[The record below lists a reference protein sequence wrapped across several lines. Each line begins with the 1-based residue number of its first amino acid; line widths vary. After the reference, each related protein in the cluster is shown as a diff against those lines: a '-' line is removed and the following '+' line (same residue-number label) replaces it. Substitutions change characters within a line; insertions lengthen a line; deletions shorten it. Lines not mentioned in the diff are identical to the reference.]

1 MIYIDIDNQD
11 YYDDAVVLVKAFYPR
26 TDVMLKKSGMVFK
39 EEDIIIT
46 IDTSETVGI
55 DKKEA
60 HDCFKKALYIRL
72 CERTGKSLPWGYLT
86 GVRPSKI
93 AYAMLENG
101 IDDSIISKRFTEEY
115 LAEEAKAA
123 LAIRVAKTE
132 KLILDGMD
140 YKQGYSLYIGIPFCP
155 TTCLYCSF
163 TSYSLEAYALKVD
176 VYLDALIKEMSYVSE
191 TMAGQRLDTV
201 YFGGGT
207 PTALSPVQLDR
218 LLTKL
223 EQMFDMSTVRELT
236 VEAGRPDSITIEKLK
251 VLKKHNVDRISI
263 NPQSMNDST
272 LKVIGRRH
280 TAAQVAEAF
289 KMARAE
295 GFDNI
300 NMDIILGLP
309 GENAQM
315 VENTLKRISELKPE
329 SLTVHS
335 LAIKRAA
342 ALNIWREKY
351 SDMQIENSDDT
362 VQMAADYA
370 AAMGLEPYYMYRQK
384 NMAGNLENVGYSK
397 PGTECIYNILIMEE
411 KQTIIAIGA
420 GASSKVVFKGE
431 NDGSYRIER
440 IENVKDVNNYIER
453 IDEMIERKKTFF
465 SNNGGELYENVINDF
480 KSGISHGI
488 LVSNLSYQLAL
499 RLGVSEAEA
508 YDIKLAGLVHDV
520 GKMALSQYLYGRNA
534 EGLSIEEVKYMRMH
548 SKIGYDFLKKY
559 DFSENVLEAVL
570 YHHECYDG
578 SGYPNNLKGEEI
590 PLSARIIRIADAYA
604 ALISD
609 RPYRKAF
616 DDETAVDILI
626 EENKNFDMRVFIE
639 FQRLIHEPETLELI
653 ELSNVCLDDL
663 DIRDILK

>member
-11 YYDDAVVLVKAFYPR
+11 YYDDAAVLVKSFYPR
-26 TDVMLKKSGMVFK
+26 TDVMLKKSGSVLK

-46 IDTSETVGI
+46 IDTSETVGLE
-55 DKKEA
+55 KKEA
-60 HDCFKKALYIRL
+60 HDRFKKNLYLKL
-72 CERTGKSLPWGYLT
+72 CERTGKTLPWGYLT

-93 AYAMLENG
+93 AYAMLEDG
-101 IDDSIISKRFTEEY
+101 IDDSVISERFTKEY
-115 LAEEAKAA
+115 LTKEAKAA

-132 KLILDGMD
+132 KSILEEMD
-140 YKQGYSLYIGIPFCP
+140 YKRGYSLYIGIPFCP

-163 TSYSLEAYALKVD
+163 TSYSLASYASKVD
-176 VYLDALIKEMSYVSE
+176 AYLDALIKEMSYVAE
-191 TMAGQRLDTV
+191 VMAGQRLDTV

-207 PTALSPVQLDR
+207 PTTLSPAQLDR
-218 LLTKL
+218 VLTEL
-223 EQMFDMSTVRELT
+223 EQRFDMSAVRELT
-236 VEAGRPDSITIEKLK
+236 VEAGRPDSITMEKLQ
-251 VLKKHNVDRISI
+251 VLKNHNVDRISI

-272 LKVIGRRH
+272 LNVIGRKH
-280 TAAQVAEAF
+280 TVAQVVEAF
-289 KMARAE
+289 KMARAA

-309 GENAQM
+309 GENAYM
-315 VENTLKRISELKPE
+315 VENTLKQISELKPE

-384 NMAGNLENVGYSK
+384 NMAGNLENVGYAK
-397 PGTECIYNILIMEE
+397 PGMECIYNILIMEE

-420 GASSKVVFKGE
+420 GASSKVVFNGE
-431 NDGSYRIER
+431 NEGSGRIER
-440 IENVKDVNNYIER
+440 IENVKDVKNYIER

-465 SNNGGELYENVINDF
+465 SNNGGELYVNMINDF

-488 LVSNLSYQLAL
+488 LVANLSYELAR
-499 RLGVSEAEA
+499 RLGVSEDEA

-520 GKMALSQYLYGRNA
+520 GKLALSQYLYGRNA

-559 DFSENVLEAVL
+559 DFSEKVLEAVL

-578 SGYPNNLKGEEI
+578 SGYPDNLKGEEI

-639 FQRLIHEPETLELI
+639 FQRLIHETETQELI